1 MPASET
7 PRVAAIQ
14 ALRGLA
20 ALTVAAVHF
29 VSGFLHYI
37 DGRTFIPVG
46 LSEQTASAAV
56 ALFFMISGC
65 VMVLS
70 TRMLFG
76 SWRGAGTFWRRR
88 LVRVVPPYWIAS
100 GLFALV
106 ALWTGLPFE
115 WTGFWHSLVFWIRP
129 AAGASSVPFS
139 LFLWPGWTLF
149 YELMFY
155 ALFGAA
161 LVLGQRRAVI
171 AATLV
176 IVVAVMAGQIAPP
189 DTLFLFAITRPVALL
204 FIPGMLFGI
213 WLSARRTVPAALRW
227 LALAGVPFAFALLP
241 APSPDAPLGFGY
253 VAWAGLPALLVM
265 VAAVGGPLRLAGVRA
280 ATVMGDAS
288 YAIYLLHVPFA
299 HAFMEVFNRDLSH
312 PGGSLAGL
320 VIGLP
325 LLIAL
330 SAAFYHA
337 VERPLTARLNHLGGD
352 HRPARADLPHTLAP

>member
-1 MPASET
+1 M
-7 PRVAAIQ
+7 
-14 ALRGLA
+14 
-20 ALTVAAVHF
+20 
-29 VSGFLHYI
+29 
-37 DGRTFIPVG
+37 
-46 LSEQTASAAV
+46 
-56 ALFFMISGC
+56 
-65 VMVLS
+65 
-70 TRMLFG
+70 
-76 SWRGAGTFWRRR
+76 
-88 LVRVVPPYWIAS
+88 
-100 GLFALV
+100 

-115 WTGFWHSLVFWIRP
+115 WAGFWRSLGFWIGP
-129 AAGASSVPFS
+129 APGPSPVPFS
-139 LFLWPGWTLF
+139 LFLWPGWTPF

-176 IVVAVMAGQIAPP
+176 IAVAVVAGQIAPP
-189 DTLFLFAITRPVALL
+189 DTLFPFAITRPVVLL

-213 WLSARRTVPAALRW
+213 WLIARRIVPAAMRW
-227 LALAGVPFAFALLP
+227 LALAGVPVAFALL
-241 APSPDAPLGFGY
+241 PSPDAPLGFDY
-253 VAWAGLPALLVM
+253 VAWTGLPALLVM
-265 VAAVGGPLRLAGVRA
+265 VAAVGGPLKLAGARA

-330 SAAFYHA
+330 SAGFYHA
-337 VERPLTARLNHLGGD
+337 VERPLTAWLNRLSGGN
-352 HRPARADLPHTLAP
+352 RPARADLPHTLAP